1 MSLNNLEVEGLQ
13 WRKARRSIGNGA
25 CVEVAPAGRR
35 VLVRDS
41 QDRNGALIQYPE
53 CSWRAFVAGMKSGKP
68 DRDRP

>member
-1 MSLNNLEVEGLQ
+1 MSLNNLEVGGLQ

-25 CVEVAPAGRR
+25 CVEVAPAGGQ

-53 CSWRAFVAGMKSGKP
+53 RSWRAFVANAKSGRR
-68 DRDRP
+68 DRDRL